1 VEKFDFSRGFKFSTY
16 ASWAV
21 MKNFARAR
29 AEATSRRGRFVT
41 SQEETLEHAA
51 DHRSAE
57 RELETAYSH
66 DQRAVY
72 EMLGKLDHRERR
84 IMVGRY
90 GIGGASELTLAQ
102 LGKEL
107 GITKERVR
115 QLESRAHEK
124 LRQFAVS

>member
-1 VEKFDFSRGFKFSTY
+1 
-16 ASWAV
+16 
-21 MKNFARAR
+21 M
-29 AEATSRRGRFVT
+29 
-41 SQEETLEHAA
+41 LEHAA

-57 RELETAYSH
+57 HELESDYGQH
-66 DQRAVY
+66 QHAVY
-72 EMLGKLDHRERR
+72 EMVGKLNDRERR

-90 GIGGASELTLAQ
+90 GIGGAGEQTLAQ

-124 LRQFAVS
+124 LRQFAATC